1 MDRSSTPSEELRLRL
16 LAARD
21 ARQARIDDALR
32 EARGS
37 VVALSLAIPGAEKVP
52 PGAAALFAW
61 AGHRVAKAWRDARAL
76 HAGIDALGPFA
87 LWDLA
92 APPSEAKERCVS
104 IEGARPAARLVDLD
118 VYSPEGACLDRAAL
132 GLPPRR
138 CLCCD
143 AAARE
148 CIALRRHSDAEL
160 AESAR
165 QLLAPTG
172 A

>member
-1 MDRSSTPSEELRLRL
+1 MDRSSTPSGESRRRL

-21 ARQARIDDALR
+21 ARQARIDEAMR

-37 VVALSLAIPGAEKVP
+37 VVALSLAIPGEEKAP
-52 PGAAALFAW
+52 SGAAGLFAW
-61 AGHRVAKAWRDARAL
+61 AAERVADTWRDARVL
-76 HAGIDALGPFA
+76 HEGSDALGPFA

-92 APPSEAKERCVS
+92 APPREAKARCIS
-104 IEGARPAARLVDLD
+104 IEGSRAAARLLDLD
-118 VYSPEGACLDRAAL
+118 VYSPGGECLDRAAL

-148 CIALRRHSDAEL
+148 CILLRRHSHAEL
-160 AESAR
+160 VRSALR
-165 QLLAPTG
+165 LLAH

>member
-1 MDRSSTPSEELRLRL
+1 MDRSSTPSEESRLRL

-21 ARQARIDDALR
+21 ARQARIDDALPA
-32 EARGS
+32 ARGS
-37 VVALSLAIPGAEKVP
+37 VVALSLAIPGEEKVP
-52 PGAAALFAW
+52 RGAAGLFAW
-61 AGHRVAKAWRDARAL
+61 AARRVAETWPDAWAL
-76 HAGIDALGPFA
+76 HEGIDALGPFA

-92 APPSEAKERCVS
+92 AAPREAKARCVS
-104 IEGARPAARLVDLD
+104 IEGSAAAARLIDLD

-148 CIALRRHSDAEL
+148 CILLRRHSHAEL
-160 AESAR
+160 ARSAR
-165 QLLAPTG
+165 QLLAP